1 MSIKGVPTDAA
12 RPLADLI
19 VAGEHT
25 VASRGLARQQV
36 ADLTLF
42 AFAAGE
48 SVSEERYP
56 ADTVYIC
63 LEGTLAVTRGGEQAL
78 VPAGSCLR
86 VKEGVGHAV
95 SGVGDSVVKFLQV
108 NA

>member
-12 RPLADLI
+12 RPM
-19 VAGEHT
+19 
-25 VASRGLARQQV
+25 

-42 AFAAGE
+42 ALAAGE

-56 ADTVYIC
+56 ADAVYVC

-95 SGVGDSVVKFLQV
+95 SGVDGHAVKFLQV

>member
-12 RPLADLI
+12 RPMADLI

-42 AFAAGE
+42 ALAAGE

-56 ADTVYIC
+56 ADTVYVC

-78 VPAGSCLR
+78 VPAGR
-86 VKEGVGHAV
+86 VKEGVGHAI
-95 SGVGDSVVKFLQV
+95 SGVGGSAVNFLQV

>member
-56 ADTVYIC
+56 ADTAYVC
-63 LEGTLAVTRGGEQAL
+63 LEGTLVVTRAGGPTP

-86 VKEGVGHAV
+86 VEAGVGH
-95 SGVGDSVVKFLQV
+95 SVAGADGGAVKFLQV

>member
-1 MSIKGVPTDAA
+1 MEGDACPSRECPLTPRA
-12 RPLADLI
+12 RSQ
-19 VAGEHT
+19 T
-25 VASRGLARQQV
+25 SSSQASRGLARQQV

-42 AFAAGE
+42 AFADGE

-56 ADTVYIC
+56 ADTVYVC

-86 VKEGVGHAV
+86 VKEGVSHAV
-95 SGVGDSVVKFLQV
+95 SGVGGSVVKFLQV

>member
-12 RPLADLI
+12 RPMADLI
-19 VAGEHT
+19 VAGENT

-48 SVSEERYP
+48 SVSEER
-56 ADTVYIC
+56 
-63 LEGTLAVTRGGEQAL
+63 TLQTPSTSAW
-78 VPAGSCLR
+78 R
-86 VKEGVGHAV
+86 VR
-95 SGVGDSVVKFLQV
+95 SR
-108 NA
+108 

>member
-12 RPLADLI
+12 RPMADLI

-36 ADLTLF
+36 TDLTLF
-42 AFAAGE
+42 ALAAGE

-56 ADTVYIC
+56 ADTVYVC
-63 LEGTLAVTRGGEQAL
+63 LEGTLAVACAEGQRM
-78 VPAGSCLR
+78 VPAGSCLK
-86 VKEGVGHAV
+86 VCAGMGHAV
-95 SGVGDSVVKFLQV
+95 SGADGCAVKFLQV

>member
-1 MSIKGVPTDAA
+1 MSIKGVPTDQA
-12 RPLADLI
+12 RPLQDLI

-25 VASRGLARQQV
+25 VASRSLVCQQT

-42 AFAAGE
+42 AFARGE

-56 ADTVYIC
+56 SDTAYVC
-63 LEGTLAVTRGGEQAL
+63 LEGTLVVSRDEAQTL
-78 VPAGSCLR
+78 VPAGSCLK
-86 VKEGVGHAV
+86 VEAGVGHAV
-95 SGVGDSVVKFLQV
+95 AGAGDGAVKFLQV

>member
-12 RPLADLI
+12 CPLADLI
-19 VAGEHT
+19 VAGKHT
-25 VASRGLARQQV
+25 VASRGLTRQQV

-56 ADTVYIC
+56 ADTVYVC

-78 VPAGSCLR
+78 VPAGSCLK
-86 VKEGVGHAV
+86 VCAGMGHAV
-95 SGVGDSVVKFLQV
+95 SGADGCAVKFLQV

>member
-12 RPLADLI
+12 RPMADLI

-42 AFAAGE
+42 ALAAGE

-56 ADTVYIC
+56 ADTVYVC
-63 LEGTLAVTRGGEQAL
+63 LEGT
-78 VPAGSCLR
+78 GSCLR
-86 VKEGVGHAV
+86 VKEGVDHAV
-95 SGVGDSVVKFLQV
+95 SGVDGSSVKFLQV

>member
-1 MSIKGVPTDAA
+1 MSIKGVPADAA

-42 AFAAGE
+42 AFAEGE

-56 ADTVYIC
+56 ADTVYVC
-63 LEGTLAVTRGGEQAL
+63 LKGTLAVSRAEGQRL
-78 VPAGSCLR
+78 VPAGSCLK
-86 VKEGVGHAV
+86 VEAGVGHAV
-95 SGVGDSVVKFLQV
+95 AGAEGGAVKFLQV

>member
-12 RPLADLI
+12 RPMADLI

-25 VASRGLARQQV
+25 V
-36 ADLTLF
+36 
-42 AFAAGE
+42 AAGE

-56 ADTVYIC
+56 ADTVYVC

-95 SGVGDSVVKFLQV
+95 SGVDGHAVKFLQV

>member
-12 RPLADLI
+12 CPLADLI

-56 ADTVYIC
+56 ADTVYVC
-63 LEGTLAVTRGGEQAL
+63 LEGTLAVTRGGQRM
-78 VPAGSCLR
+78 VPAGSCLK
-86 VKEGVGHAV
+86 VCAGMGHAV
-95 SGVGDSVVKFLQV
+95 SGADGCAVKFLQV
-108 NA
+108 SA